1 MPTSEGLGQV
11 PKMAEYLAGQFRAAG
26 FPDDDIH
33 IVPLGETAS
42 LVVRYRGTGRG
53 GRPILLNAHMDVVTA
68 NRSDWK
74 RDPFELQEE
83 GGYYFGRGT
92 WDDKLDVA
100 TITTTFLRLRHE
112 GFVPQRDLI
121 IAFTGDEETRMQT
134 AQDLL
139 HNHRDLVD
147 AEFCLS
153 GDMGQGVLD
162 EVTGRPLYYQVSGA
176 EKLYAAFAVT
186 VTNAGGHS
194 AYPRADNAIYE
205 LADALKKIQG
215 YRFPVMWN
223 DWTREGFRQQGPRF
237 GGVVGAAMSQ
247 FALDPK
253 DAAANRVL
261 SAEPEQVGQ
270 IGTTCVPTLLSGGHA
285 LNALPQ
291 SASAAINCRVFPGT
305 SAKDVQ
311 DQLQRLVGPGAV
323 VTMTESSLE
332 SSPSPLRED
341 IMAAVA
347 AAVHA
352 THPGVPLVPHM
363 EVGTSDGAAF
373 RNAGIPTYGVQGLF
387 IKLSQNYTHGLDERM
402 DVRSL
407 PDGLTHWYTLLK
419 HLAGGGAGRGLD
431 GKSAG
436 PARRAQ

>member
-1 MPTSEGLGQV
+1 MNIECRSCWQVRVIGLAKALAWFILALGAPSRLASAAEAPDSRLLADAHDIYRTIIAMPTSEGLGQV
-11 PKMAEYLAGQFRAAG
+11 PKMAEYLAERFRAAG
-26 FPDDDIH
+26 FPEDDIH
-33 IVPLGETAS
+33 IIPLGETAS

-68 NRSDWK
+68 NRADWK
-74 RDPFELQEE
+74 RDPFTLVEE

-100 TITTTFLRLRHE
+100 TITTTFLRLRQE

-134 AQDLL
+134 APDLL
-139 HNHRDLVD
+139 RNHRELID

-153 GDMGQGVLD
+153 GDMGQGALD

-176 EKLYAAFAVT
+176 EKLFVAYAIT

-194 AYPRADNAIYE
+194 AKPRADNAIYE
-205 LADALKKIQG
+205 LADALKKIQA

-223 DWTREGFRQQGPRF
+223 DWTREGFRQQGPRT

-253 DAAANRVL
+253 DAAAIRVL
-261 SAEPEQVGQ
+261 AAEPEQVGQ
-270 IGTTCVPTLLSGGHA
+270 IGTTCVATLISGGHA
-285 LNALPQ
+285 NNALAQ
-291 SASAAINCRVFPGT
+291 SASASINCRVFPGT

-311 DQLQRLVGPGAV
+311 DQLQVLVGSGVV

-341 IMAAVA
+341 VMAAVA

-352 THPGVPLVPHM
+352 TYPGFAA
-363 EVGTSDGAAF
+363 GAAH
-373 RNAGIPTYGVQGLF
+373 GSGGL
-387 IKLSQNYTHGLDERM
+387 
-402 DVRSL
+402 
-407 PDGLTHWYTLLK
+407 
-419 HLAGGGAGRGLD
+419 
-431 GKSAG
+431 
-436 PARRAQ
+436 